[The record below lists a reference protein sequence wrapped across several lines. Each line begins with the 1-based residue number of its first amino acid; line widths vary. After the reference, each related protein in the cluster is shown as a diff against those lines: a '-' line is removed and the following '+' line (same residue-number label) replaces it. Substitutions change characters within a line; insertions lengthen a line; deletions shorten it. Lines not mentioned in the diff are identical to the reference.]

1 MLTPSMQRNNSK
13 LAVRDAY
20 FVHFSSRL
28 NAYSEADSSGSP
40 DFLVLKLSF
49 CPGGSAKH
57 APGIGLVGALTNRAV
72 NRENKEVASQ
82 KHVGLWRS
90 LGARFHGMEEVV
102 GSIPTRSTK
111 SNQQFSSPSS
121 NFTGLF
127 LPKIRPKISQLTIE
141 PSLMASRN
149 LPCAAIWAALTRCVW
164 I

>member
-82 KHVGLWRS
+82 QHVGLWRS

-102 GSIPTRSTK
+102 GSIPTRSTNQ
-111 SNQQFSSPSS
+111 SN
-121 NFTGLF
+121 NLNRATGHRRDF
-127 LPKIRPKISQLTIE
+127 CANPPAGDAAVPAMTLPPT
-141 PSLMASRN
+141 SLRYGNAS
-149 LPCAAIWAALTRCVW
+149 
-164 I
+164 